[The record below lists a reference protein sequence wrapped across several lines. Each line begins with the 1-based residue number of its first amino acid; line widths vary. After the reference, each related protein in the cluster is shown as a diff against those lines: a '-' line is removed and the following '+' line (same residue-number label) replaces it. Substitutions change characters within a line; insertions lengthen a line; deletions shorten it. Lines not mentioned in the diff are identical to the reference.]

1 MDPTLDPATYGKLPT
16 AKTKEYITGSLVP
29 VYSAYY
35 LDSEPKGTVR
45 MLSLSDAQWL
55 LKSHQA
61 LRFVN

>member
-1 MDPTLDPATYGKLPT
+1 MFMDPTLDLATYGKLPT

-45 MLSLSDAQWL
+45 MLSLSDAQ
-55 LKSHQA
+55 
-61 LRFVN
+61 